1 MVPPLELQQGAW
13 VLFNLPQGTPGTS
26 RVEAVDSGLL
36 SSCSEYSVFLSSTVH
51 NSEFLLSRCG
61 RLLSSCGDG
70 GSSQVVAGNAGFP
83 LSCNRG
89 LGAPLECGW
98 ELRVPLELWWETQ
111 GSFQVLGGNSELL
124 SNCGGNSGFLSSC
137 STGLRVLVQLQW
149 GPQGSSR
156 VGGNSGLLLSCG
168 GASSRVV
175 LGRLVPSMDVQVG
188 PGLIATCRWLLTNFA
203 VGLFSSCRLGQLLV
217 VVGSIL
223 SSFGVQTPL

>member
-1 MVPPLELQQGAW
+1 MSW
-13 VLFNLPQGTPGTS
+13 VQFSL
-26 RVEAVDSGLL
+26 VVV
-36 SSCSEYSVFLSSTVH
+36 CK
-51 NSEFLLSRCG
+51 
-61 RLLSSCGDG
+61 LLSSCGVRFVSI
-70 GSSQVVAGNAGFP
+70 SSRWVP
-83 LSCNRG
+83 LICDVQ
-89 LGAPLECGW
+89 LA
-98 ELRVPLELWWETQ
+98 PLELWWETQ

-149 GPQGSSR
+149 GTQGSSR